1 MNDKSNR
8 QITDGDTVD
17 TVLYFFFTAAYILL
31 VIWGFKQQRTWNFT
45 AFLTL
50 VLFGLIYDNGI
61 IAIGKFIGEGTL
73 LENLSLLRFWS
84 HAFLTPLL
92 VLFCWGAMNQAGI
105 QWAKKKIIFYGF
117 LLYTAVLIVIE
128 LALETWGLEIIPEQQ
143 YGVLRYVSAE
153 TSSGPPIMVLL
164 VTVVLV
170 LAGIVLWKENGWKW
184 MLIGAATMG
193 IGSAVPIEVESSAAT
208 NAFELF
214 LLFTLV
220 WTKNRVE
227 KTNENQRGSENEAFQ
242 F

>member
-1 MNDKSNR
+1 M
-8 QITDGDTVD
+8 D

-45 AFLTL
+45 AFLYL

-61 IAIGKFIGEGTL
+61 IAIGKFIGEGSF
-73 LENLSLLRFWS
+73 LETFNLLRFWS
-84 HAFLTPLL
+84 HAFFTSLL

-105 QWAKKKIIFYGF
+105 QWARKKTVFYGF
-117 LLYTAVLIVIE
+117 LLYTAALIVIE
-128 LALETWGLEIIPEQQ
+128 LALEIRGLEIIPEQQ
-143 YGVLRYVSAE
+143 YGVLRYVSTEAA
-153 TSSGPPIMVLL
+153 SGLPIMVLL
-164 VTVVLV
+164 VTVVLI
-170 LAGIVLWKENGWKW
+170 LTGIVLWKELSWKW
-184 MLIGAATMG
+184 MLIGAVIMG
-193 IGSAVPIEVESSAAT
+193 IGSAVPIEVESSAVT

-227 KTNENQRGSENEAFQ
+227 KPMKNQRGLKNEAFQ

>member
-1 MNDKSNR
+1 M
-8 QITDGDTVD
+8 D

-45 AFLTL
+45 AFLYL

-61 IAIGKFIGEGTL
+61 IAIGKSIGEGTF
-73 LENLSLLRFWS
+73 LETVNLMRFWS
-84 HAFLTPLL
+84 HAFFTPLL
-92 VLFCWGAMNQAGI
+92 VLFCWGAINQAGVR
-105 QWAKKKIIFYGF
+105 WAKKNIVFYGF
-117 LLYTAVLIVIE
+117 LLYTAALMVIE
-128 LALETWGLEIIPEQQ
+128 LVLETWGLEIIPEQQ

-153 TSSGPPIMVLL
+153 TASGPPIMVLL
-164 VTVVLV
+164 VTIVLV
-170 LAGIVLWKENGWKW
+170 FTGIVLWKEIGWKW
-184 MLIGAATMG
+184 MLIGAVVMG
-193 IGSAVPIEVESSAAT
+193 IGSAVPIEVESSAVT

-227 KTNENQRGSENEAFQ
+227 KTNENQRGLKNEAFQ